1 MLRITLV
8 VCALLTLTVWKET
21 AADPAAPPKV
31 TTLAGPAPSSSAELA
46 TRLAAATSLNP
57 QKTVLLDKPNGR
69 LYLQTSVALREGL
82 LEMFLCKKQT
92 KEHESVLMIDSSAQV
107 IHAGLLA
114 AGATPGRPARF
125 QPTFSPPQGDQI
137 EVWVHWQDEAGKPQ
151 RATAQSWVRS
161 LTRRYFA
168 EKIGPLPAGVV
179 IPKDSELRYDPMQQE
194 LIWFGIMTPEQEQEL
209 AALTK
214 DEAFRKALHKF
225 QRDSQPKGM
234 SADFI
239 FAGSSFVKNPDGQE
253 WYAAEAGNLICV
265 ANFADA
271 IIDVNVRSSDVNAD
285 ASFEPNTPAVPPL
298 RTPVVV
304 ELIPVKGSYKPAA
317 EPATR

>member
-1 MLRITLV
+1 MSRFLICLALV
-8 VCALLTLTVWKET
+8 SSTVSFADQPASAPASAGVEPSTSEQLDARLKT
-21 AADPAAPPKV
+21 AVA
-31 TTLAGPAPSSSAELA
+31 
-46 TRLAAATSLNP
+46 LNP

-114 AGATPGRPARF
+114 AGATPGRPAKF
-125 QPTFSPPQGDQI
+125 QPKFSPPQGDRI
-137 EVWVHWQDEAGKPQ
+137 EIWVHWKDADGKPQ

-161 LTRRYFA
+161 LTRRYYA
-168 EKIGPLPAGVV
+168 EKIGPLPAGVT
-179 IPKDSELRYDPMQQE
+179 IPKESELRYDPMQQE
-194 LIWFGIMTPEQEQEL
+194 LIWFGIMTEEQEKEL

-214 DEAFRKALHKF
+214 DETFRKALHKF
-225 QRDSQPKGM
+225 QVESQPRGM
-234 SADFI
+234 KADFV

-253 WYAAEAGNLICV
+253 WYAGEAGNLVCV

-271 IIDVNVRSSDVNAD
+271 IIDVNVRSSDVNSD

-298 RTPVVV
+298 RTPVVM
-304 ELIPVKGSYKPAA
+304 ELIPVKGSYKPEADAA
-317 EPATR
+317 AP

>member
-1 MLRITLV
+1 MLRTFACICV
-8 VCALLTLTVWKET
+8 FCFLLNTAP
-21 AADPAAPPKV
+21 AADTGKQKAESKSAGPLPSTAEELQQRLTSAAP
-31 TTLAGPAPSSSAELA
+31 
-46 TRLAAATSLNP
+46 LNP
-57 QKTVLLDKPNGR
+57 QKTVFLDKPNGR

-114 AGATPGRPARF
+114 AGATAGRPARF
-125 QPTFSPPQGDQI
+125 QPQFSPPQGDRI
-137 EVWVHWQDEAGKPQ
+137 EIWVHWKDEDGKPQ

-168 EKIGPLPAGVV
+168 EKIGPLPAGVT

-194 LIWFGIMTPEQEQEL
+194 LIWFGIMTPEQEKEL
-209 AALTK
+209 AALSTN
-214 DEAFRKALHKF
+214 EAFRTALHKF
-225 QRDSQPKGM
+225 QVESQPKGM
-234 SADFI
+234 TAEFV

-304 ELIPVKGSYKPAA
+304 EMIPVKGSYKPTPESAA
-317 EPATR
+317 P